1 MKYNTPDDLKEQESK
16 TMTETLKESPEIFWF
31 NEFYIILQKI
41 LFLIPK
47 KREKEELDV
56 NPAIFFLLMWTT
68 LKIVHTSNSIMNLIY
83 RGYYHQGMILLR
95 SIQEEFH
102 HLLFFRFHPQNDIK
116 QWAEG
121 RYNFKTINKVVKK
134 KKNIYVPKRWKE
146 GLHESDIMYEMLSR
160 YVHPSIESWTSIL
173 KIQKN
178 SSDIHIKY
186 LPIFEKNSFDTV
198 YSGVIVYLGNTIN
211 LLIEK
216 YETEIK
222 EAGIREEI
230 IEKLSF
236 CEQEYMIP
244 ILKLMSLDDDGTP
257 IIG

>member
-1 MKYNTPDDLKEQESK
+1 MKYNTPDDLQEQESK
-16 TMTETLKESPEIFWF
+16 ILEKTLSESPEIMWF
-31 NEFYIILQKI
+31 NEFFIILEKI

-47 KREKEELDV
+47 KREKEVLDV
-56 NPAIFFLLMWTT
+56 NPAMFFLLVWTT
-68 LKIVHTSNSIMNLIY
+68 LKILHTSNSIMNLIY

-121 RYNFKTINKVVKK
+121 RYNYKTINKFMNK
-134 KKNIYVPKRWKE
+134 KKNIYVPKKWKE
-146 GLHESDIMYEMLSR
+146 GIRKSDKMYGMLSR
-160 YVHPSIESWTSIL
+160 YVHPSIESMPSIL
-173 KIQKN
+173 KTQKN
-178 SSDIHIKY
+178 SSELTIKH
-186 LPIFEKNSFDTV
+186 LPIFEKNSFNTV
-198 YSGVIVYLGNTIN
+198 YTGVIAYLSNTIH
-211 LLIEK
+211 LLLEK

-230 IEKLSF
+230 LEKLSF

-244 ILKLMSLDDDGTP
+244 ILKLMSFDDGTP
-257 IIG
+257 LIG